1 LSAAAEARTMSR
13 YYHDDDYDDDD
24 LDLRYRRSPRG
35 PRPHSGA
42 GMVSFAMAL
51 VAALG
56 GVIATVLAVVL
67 SMAVPPVADDD
78 PLMIVTV
85 LVFLGSVV
93 ASFTGLVVGFVGAFQ
108 SDRNPTFGVV
118 GLGVNAVVL
127 LGMIVLIALGIL
139 ADL

>member
-1 LSAAAEARTMSR
+1 MSR
-13 YYHDDDYDDDD
+13 FYDDDD
-24 LDLRYRRSPRG
+24 FDDDELDLRYRRSARG

-51 VAALG
+51 IAALG

-78 PLMIVTV
+78 PIMILTV
-85 LVFLGSVV
+85 LVFLGSVMT
-93 ASFTGLVVGFVGAFQ
+93 SFAGLVVGFVGAFQ
-108 SDRNPTFGVV
+108 SDRNATYAVV

-127 LGMIVLIALGIL
+127 LGMIGLMALGIL

>member
-1 LSAAAEARTMSR
+1 MSR
-13 YYHDDDYDDDD
+13 YYDDDD
-24 LDLRYRRSPRG
+24 FDDDDFDLRYRRSARG

-51 VAALG
+51 LAVLG

-78 PLMIVTV
+78 PVMIVTV
-85 LVFLGSVV
+85 LLFLGSL
-93 ASFTGLVVGFVGAFQ
+93 AMSFTGLVVGFVGTFQ
-108 SDRNPTFGVV
+108 SDRNPTYAVV

-127 LGMIVLIALGIL
+127 LGMIALIVLGVLS
-139 ADL
+139 DL